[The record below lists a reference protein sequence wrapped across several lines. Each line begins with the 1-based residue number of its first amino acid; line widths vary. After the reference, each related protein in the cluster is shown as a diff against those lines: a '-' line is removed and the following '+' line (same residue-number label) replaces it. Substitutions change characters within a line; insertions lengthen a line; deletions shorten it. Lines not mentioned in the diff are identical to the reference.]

1 MLLVG
6 SLLLLHLTRLLLLL
20 LLLLELSLYV
30 CCVLR
35 VRVCACVIKKKLD
48 PHTSLLTG
56 FLILAKKG
64 LQKLEDQRILELEIR
79 KGKARTIAQET
90 QFKDMQSLWQSRKD
104 LFGVE
109 IK

>member
-1 MLLVG
+1 MC
-6 SLLLLHLTRLLLLL
+6 
-20 LLLLELSLYV
+20 E

-35 VRVCACVIKKKLD
+35 VRVCACVIKQKLD

-109 IK
+109 I

>member
-1 MLLVG
+1 MLLVA
-6 SLLLLHLTRLLLLL
+6 SFFLLLLLHLTRLLLLL
-20 LLLLELSLYV
+20 LLLLELSLCV
-30 CCVLR
+30 CVA
-35 VRVCACVIKKKLD
+35 CACVIKKKLD

>member
-1 MLLVG
+1 MLLVA

-20 LLLLELSLYV
+20 LLLLELSLCV
-30 CCVLR
+30 CVLR
-35 VRVCACVIKKKLD
+35 VRVCACVIKQKLD